1 MDCRIVEFDVDE
13 EEHWRAKLECG
24 HYQHVRHDPPL
35 NDRGWVTTESGR
47 RQKIGNK
54 LNCVKCDDQAPSDLS

>member
-1 MDCRIVEFDVDE
+1 MDRRIVEFDVDE

-35 NDRGWVTTESGR
+35 HDRGWVTTESGR